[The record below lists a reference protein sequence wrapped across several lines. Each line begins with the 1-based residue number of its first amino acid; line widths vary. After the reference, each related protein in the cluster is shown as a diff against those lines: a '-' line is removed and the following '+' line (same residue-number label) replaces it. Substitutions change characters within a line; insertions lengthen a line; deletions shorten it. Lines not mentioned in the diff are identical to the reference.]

1 MTSRSPLHA
10 CAAALAATA
19 IVTGCQVSQPCSP
32 AGACAPRTPITS
44 ASDPGGAAAGSALSL
59 VATLR
64 VQGRGPKTGYAREQY
79 GPAWAD
85 TDRNGC
91 DTRNDVL
98 ARDLQDETFRA
109 GTADCVVLSG
119 VLTEPYTGRRV
130 TFSKQRAGD
139 LQIDH
144 VVALSDS
151 WQKGAAQWQPGER
164 LAFAND
170 PLNLLAVSG
179 VLNQQ
184 KSDSDAASWLPPN
197 KAFRC
202 GYVTRQIEVKVKY
215 ALWVTAAEKA
225 AMTTVL
231 GACPV
236 GALGNTRVA
245 SSVQPTPPPTSN
257 ATTAQTPAPA
267 AVPAPLAPVPAP
279 GRDGYYPNCTAAKQA
294 GAAPLRR
301 GEPGYR
307 AGLDRDNDGIAC
319 EK

>member
-1 MTSRSPLHA
+1 MPWSTRPVAAGLILAVALTS
-10 CAAALAATA
+10 CA
-19 IVTGCQVSQPCSP
+19 SS
-32 AGACAPRTPITS
+32 S
-44 ASDPGGAAAGSALSL
+44 AGSAPVSGTAEPPAAAAAPLAPTSS
-59 VATLR
+59 AQ
-64 VQGRGPKTGYAREQY
+64 VQLAGLAVKGRAPKTGYSRQQF

-85 TDRNGC
+85 VDRNGC
-91 DTRNDVL
+91 DTRNDTL
-98 ARDLQDETFRA
+98 RRDLRA
-109 GTADCVVLSG
+109 VTVDPTTRGCVALTGTLDDPDSG
-119 VLTEPYTGRRV
+119 TSIPFTRGQATSSAVQV
-130 TFSKQRAGD
+130 
-139 LQIDH
+139 DH
-144 VVALSDS
+144 VVALGDS
-151 WQKGAAQWQPGER
+151 WQTGAQQLDAPAR

-202 GYVTRQIEVKVKY
+202 GYVTRQIEVKLKY

-225 AMTTVL
+225 AMATVL
-231 GACPV
+231 GACPA
-236 GALGNTRVA
+236 GGLGNTGVA
-245 SSVQPTPPPTSN
+245 SSVQPTPPPTPN
-257 ATTAQTPAPA
+257 PTAAPPTVPAPTTVPVPV
-267 AVPAPLAPVPAP
+267 AVPAPDRAA
-279 GRDGYYPNCTAAKQA
+279 YYPNCTAVKQA

>member
-1 MTSRSPLHA
+1 MPWSTRPVAAGLILALALTS
-10 CAAALAATA
+10 CASSSAGSAPVSGIAEPPTAATEPRAPTSSAQVQLAALA
-19 IVTGCQVSQPCSP
+19 VK
-32 AGACAPRTPITS
+32 
-44 ASDPGGAAAGSALSL
+44 
-59 VATLR
+59 
-64 VQGRGPKTGYAREQY
+64 GRAPKTGYSRQQF

-85 TDRNGC
+85 VDRNGC
-91 DTRNDVL
+91 DTRNDTL
-98 ARDLQDETFRA
+98 RRDLRA
-109 GTADCVVLSG
+109 VTVDPSTRGCVVLTGTLDDPYSG
-119 VLTEPYTGRRV
+119 TPIPFTRGQASSSAVQV
-130 TFSKQRAGD
+130 
-139 LQIDH
+139 DH
-144 VVALSDS
+144 VVALGDS
-151 WQKGAAQWQPGER
+151 WQTGAQQLDAPAR

>member
-170 PLNLLAVSG
+170 PLNLLAVDGSTNMAKG
-179 VLNQQ
+179 
-184 KSDSDAASWLPPN
+184 DRDAASWLPPDRTY
-197 KAFRC
+197 RC
-202 GYVTRQIEVKVKY
+202 AYVARQVAVKHRYGVG
-215 ALWVTAAEKA
+215 VTAAERD
-225 AMTTVL
+225 AMLRVL
-231 GACPV
+231 GSCP
-236 GALGNTRVA
+236 GE
-245 SSVQPTPPPTSN
+245 
-257 ATTAQTPAPA
+257 
-267 AVPAPLAPVPAP
+267 PVPAGDNP
-279 GRDGYYPNCTAAKQA
+279 VVTPAARN
-294 GAAPLRR
+294 APSR
-301 GEPGYR
+301 
-307 AGLDRDNDGIAC
+307 
-319 EK
+319 